1 MSSVPSVLSGLVP
14 DAASVTGMILVF
26 LVLCAVAGALLT
38 VFGPRETLLGMIRLG
53 ISYLTAPFVFLWKS
67 AGEVARYGRDGDRDL
82 RKSDQYLLGH
92 VYLYMLGAGVVAAI
106 LWTAGTI
113 TFVVFS
119 LLPPAGSGKALS
131 EARTAEQAAQAGLDG
146 AERELQEQKTAG
158 PQRLAAEFER
168 KKAEATRSLRASE
181 AAVATARQRIAAQG
195 GLNVDAVDRL
205 GTELDEKAGWSG
217 EVESIRSEM
226 VASFSSNPNLN
237 ESDREALGR
246 WLDAWAARTRARAA
260 LAVVTETPV
269 AEQAAKLVAEAEEKT
284 SAAKSDL
291 EAARQDVAS
300 REAARKPRWGL
311 ASTGLVT
318 GLVVLV
324 LAAWLFGLLAESW
337 ALLLRLAGDVRETR
351 DLLSRIAPMTV
362 ASEIG
367 KPPPRHNPERPSDS
381 SPLGLAS
388 PE

>member
-1 MSSVPSVLSGLVP
+1 MSNVPSVLSGLVP

-26 LVLCAVAGALLT
+26 LVLCGVAGALLT
-38 VFGPRETLLGMIRLG
+38 VFGPRETLAGILRLG
-53 ISYLTAPFVFLWKS
+53 VSNLTAPFVFLWKS

-119 LLPPAGSGKALS
+119 LLPPAGSGKVLS
-131 EARTAEQAAQAGLDG
+131 EARTAEQAGQAAVDG

-168 KKAEATRSLRASE
+168 KKAEATKSLRASE
-181 AAVATARQRIAAQG
+181 AAVAAARRRIASEG
-195 GLNVDAVDRL
+195 SLNVEGVDRL

-226 VASFSSNPNLN
+226 VASLASNPNLN
-237 ESDREALGR
+237 ESDREALGK

-269 AEQAAKLVAEAEEKT
+269 AEQAAKLVAEAEEKA
-284 SAAKSDL
+284 SAAKSEF
-291 EAARQDVAS
+291 EAARQEVAS

-351 DLLSRIAPMTV
+351 GLLSRIAPMTV

-367 KPPPRHNPERPSDS
+367 KPPPPHPPEQPTDA

-388 PE
+388 AE

>member
-1 MSSVPSVLSGLVP
+1 MSNVPSVLSGLVP
-14 DAASVTGMILVF
+14 DAASVIGMTLVF
-26 LVLCAVAGALLT
+26 LVLCGVAGALLT
-38 VFGPRETLLGMIRLG
+38 VFGPRETLAGILRLG
-53 ISYLTAPFVFLWKS
+53 VSHLTAPFVFLWKS
-67 AGEVARYGRDGDRDL
+67 AGEVARYGRDGDRHL

-106 LWTAGTI
+106 LWTAATI

-131 EARTAEQAAQAGLDG
+131 EARTAEQAAKAGVEG

-168 KKAEATRSLRASE
+168 KKAEATKTLRAAE
-181 AAVATARQRIAAQG
+181 AAVATARQRIAAEG
-195 GLNVDAVDRL
+195 RLNVEGVDRL

-226 VASFSSNPNLN
+226 AASLSSNPNLD
-237 ESDREALGR
+237 ESDREALGK
-246 WLDAWAARTRARAA
+246 WLDAWAARARARAA

-269 AEQAAKLVAEAEEKT
+269 AEQAAKLVAEAEEKAST
-284 SAAKSDL
+284 AKSAF
-291 EAARQDVAS
+291 EAARQDVAT
-300 REAARKPRWGL
+300 RESAREPRWGI

-337 ALLLRLAGDVRETR
+337 ALLLRLAGDVREVR
-351 DLLSRIAPMTV
+351 GLLSRIARITV
-362 ASEIG
+362 PSEIG
-367 KPPPRHNPERPSDS
+367 TPASPHDPEAPTDS
-381 SPLGLAS
+381 SPLGLTSA
-388 PE
+388 E